1 MMNNADDILKKYSQ
15 QAVKSATEDVAEY
28 ARTHHQFHSRT
39 GNLERAIKG
48 MQTDDGLTGIVTIER
63 TQAPYGYW
71 VHQGIQAEY
80 TIEPRY
86 KKALRWV
93 SGNEFVFA
101 KRVTIPQRDGDPFLF
116 RALTDRETQIQKI
129 FDNRIEQALKEIA
142 EGIS

>member
-1 MMNNADDILKKYSQ
+1 MNADEILLKYSR
-15 QAVKSATEDVAEY
+15 QAVKSATKDVSEY

-39 GNLERAIKG
+39 GNLERAIVD
-48 MQTDDGLTGIVTIER
+48 MQSADGLTGIVTIER

-71 VHQGIQAEY
+71 VHQGIQQEY
-80 TIEPRY
+80 TIVPRN

-116 RALTDRETQIQKI
+116 NALKERESHIQKI
-129 FDNRIEQALKEIA
+129 FDERIEKALQEIAKEI
-142 EGIS
+142 